1 MWITY
6 TPVFYNRQSVLKIMV
21 GLFKRKLIP
30 YEMKR
35 LGIYLKQL
43 REEANFSIRE
53 AAKKS
58 GISPS
63 YLFKIESGKSFST
76 LSIHSI
82 IKLSQ
87 TYNIPITA
95 LLKEAGFLKDDE
107 YNLPEFSQYLLA
119 KYNLTPQ
126 AIQDMEIAKEIV
138 EKKYKQ

>member
-1 MWITY
+1 M
-6 TPVFYNRQSVLKIMV
+6 
-21 GLFKRKLIP
+21 
-30 YEMKR
+30 
-35 LGIYLKQL
+35 GIYLKQL

-138 EKKYKQ
+138 EKKYKQWSLPWLEVQGLPGNFLEAEPTHQTSQTGLVRG

>member
-1 MWITY
+1 MAR
-6 TPVFYNRQSVLKIMV
+6 FFSKKI
-21 GLFKRKLIP
+21 IP
-30 YEMKR
+30 YEMKK
-35 LGIYLKQL
+35 LGVYLKQL
-43 REEANFSIRE
+43 REEAGFSIRK
-53 AAKKS
+53 AAQKA
-58 GISPS
+58 GIAPS